1 MTDEKRN
8 EIYMKLSAP
17 FPEDAVQRSD
27 GKTTGK
33 GYSTSGIGYQFI
45 VNRINE
51 ILGIGGFRVSRTMS
65 IREGRTSTDRP
76 SFEAVAEVKLELGEW
91 IDGHF
96 VPFADAIGDGGNTST
111 SEIDARKG
119 AFTNGLKRA
128 AALMGVGR
136 QAYEGR
142 LDDDINLPEQ
152 PRPEAARAERHR
164 ITGRQLNALWA
175 LARKR
180 GLEQVAFR
188 ELVKKDFGVQPEYLG
203 AGQASRLIGEMARP
217 ADSRAA

>member
-1 MTDEKRN
+1 M
-8 EIYMKLSAP
+8 S
-17 FPEDAVQRSD
+17 
-27 GKTTGK
+27 
-33 GYSTSGIGYQFI
+33 
-45 VNRINE
+45 
-51 ILGIGGFRVSRTMS
+51 FRQ
-65 IREGRTSTDRP
+65 GRTSTDRP

-96 VPFADAIGDGGNTST
+96 VPFAEALGDGGHTST

-128 AALMGVGR
+128 AALLGCGR

-142 LDDDINLPEQ
+142 LDDDINVPEQ
-152 PRPEAARAERHR
+152 PRRESARAERNR
-164 ITGRQLNALWA
+164 LTGRQLNALWA

-203 AGQASRLIGEMARP
+203 GDQASRLIGEMARP